1 VRSSAGSS
9 KQSRKRP
16 GWPHARGEKRWAKPV
31 HLTVLCLPIATAS
44 GGAPASLAHSA
55 AVYVTI
61 KGAPDLA
68 QQPSARTLARVWLAR
83 LEDLEG
89 RLADD
94 KIQYLIQESGE
105 TVPDVEYLRRNR
117 PALIEAIG
125 KARKYFAERAG

>member
-1 VRSSAGSS
+1 VPVRANNRGSVLAGRTHLG
-9 KQSRKRP
+9 KKV
-16 GWPHARGEKRWAKPV
+16 GE
-31 HLTVLCLPIATAS
+31 AS
-44 GGAPASLAHSA
+44 PPEGFVPPYRNRERGAPASLAHSA

-61 KGAPDLA
+61 KGAPGLT

-117 PALIEAIG
+117 RPALLKAVRS
-125 KARKYFAERAG
+125 ARKYFAEKAG